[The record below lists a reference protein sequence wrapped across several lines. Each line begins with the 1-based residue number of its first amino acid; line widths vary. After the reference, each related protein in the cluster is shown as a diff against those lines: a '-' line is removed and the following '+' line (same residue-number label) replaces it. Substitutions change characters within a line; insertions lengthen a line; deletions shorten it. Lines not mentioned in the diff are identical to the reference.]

1 MAIAHKSNFRHLLY
15 PIHLI
20 FTQASTLFHS
30 NSRTNIEQYSWIYL
44 TFAPII
50 TFKYKPM
57 IHFFKKPV
65 SHIALPEKFTYPFQY
80 TPHPLCVLAAEEVK
94 EYIASR
100 KEWQKELTLGKM
112 FGVLVVQETEKA
124 TDEVTKQETNEENR
138 IGYLAA
144 FSGNL
149 AGKNLHVY
157 FVPPVY
163 DLLQPQGFFKMEEE
177 QISAINIRI
186 NELENSA
193 SYLESKEMWKI
204 ETDQA
209 QAELNQ
215 VKAEL
220 KAAKEAREI
229 RRQSSA
235 GISEEEQAALIRESQ
250 YQKAEYKRK
259 EKLWKKQL
267 EEREAEVNRFKGEI
281 ERLKT
286 ERKERSAALQRK
298 LFGQFRLLNAK
309 GEVKDL
315 STMFEQTVQKVP
327 PGGAGECAL
336 PKLLQYA
343 YLHHLKPLAMAE
355 FWWGDS
361 PKNEIRHHGY
371 YYPSCKGKCEPI
383 LRHMLQGL
391 EVDENPL
398 LDNIHKD
405 TKLEIVFEDECLMVI
420 NKPAGMLS
428 VPGKA
433 EDMDSVYHHLKKKYP
448 DATGPMIVHRLDM
461 ATSGLLLVAKTKE
474 AHRNLQAQFENRSIK
489 KRYIALLDGVI
500 AETEETTPPT
510 TGKPEKTGRIE
521 LPLCLNP
528 LDRPRQIVS
537 EEYGKEAITE
547 YQIATH
553 PNSKKY
559 TRIIFYP
566 LTGRTH
572 QLRVHA
578 AHPQGLNCPILGD
591 ELYGK
596 KADRLYLHAEYI
608 EFRHPVYGDIICI
621 QKEPDF

>member
-1 MAIAHKSNFRHLLY
+1 
-15 PIHLI
+15 
-20 FTQASTLFHS
+20 
-30 NSRTNIEQYSWIYL
+30 
-44 TFAPII
+44 
-50 TFKYKPM
+50 M

-65 SHIALPEKFTYPFQY
+65 SHLALPEKFTYPFHY

-100 KEWQKELTLGKM
+100 KEWQEELASGKM
-112 FGVLVVQETEKA
+112 FGVLIVQ
-124 TDEVTKQETNEENR
+124 TDNGITNNEENQ

-149 AGKNLHVY
+149 DGKNLHPY

-163 DLLQPQGFFKMEEE
+163 DLLQPEGFFKIEEE

-186 NELENSA
+186 RELENSG
-193 SYLESKEMWKI
+193 SYLDSKEKWKI
-204 ETDQA
+204 ETEQA
-209 QAELNQ
+209 KAVLNQ
-215 VKAEL
+215 AKAEL
-220 KAAKEAREI
+220 KMAKEAREI
-229 RRQSSA
+229 RRQSSPELS
-235 GISEEEQAALIRESQ
+235 GEEQASLIRESQ
-250 YQKAEYKRK
+250 YQKAEYKRLEK
-259 EKLWKKQL
+259 EWKKRL
-267 EEREAEVNRFKGEI
+267 EELETEVRHFDIEI

-298 LFGQFRLLNAK
+298 LFEQFRMLNAQ

-315 STMFEQTVQKVP
+315 YTIFEQTVQKVP
-327 PGGAGECAL
+327 PAGAGECAL

-343 YLHHLKPLAMAE
+343 YLHQLKPLAMAE

-383 LRHMLQGL
+383 LQHMLQGL

-398 LDNIHKD
+398 LNPLHEEEE
-405 TKLEIVFEDECLMVI
+405 LEIVFEDEWLLVI

-433 EDMDSVYHHLKKKYP
+433 EDRDSVYHRLKKKYP
-448 DATGPMIVHRLDM
+448 EATGPMIVHRLDM

-474 AHRNLQAQFENRSIK
+474 VHQDLQAQFANRSIK
-489 KRYIALLDGVI
+489 KRYVAVLDGAIIKTEKETKPI
-500 AETEETTPPT
+500 AEKAILLAKETVSTKKT
-510 TGKPEKTGRIE
+510 AKAERTGNTGRIE

-528 LDRPRQIVS
+528 LDRPRQMVS
-537 EEYGKEAITE
+537 SEHGKEAITE
-547 YQIATH
+547 YQIISESERITSESE
-553 PNSKKY
+553 NTFNESNRIDESERSINESRKY
-559 TRIIFYP
+559 TRIVFYP

-578 AHPQGLNCPILGD
+578 AHPEGLGCPILGD

-608 EFRHPVYGDIICI
+608 EFRHPIYGNILCI
-621 QKEPDF
+621 QKEADFHKKI

>member
-1 MAIAHKSNFRHLLY
+1 
-15 PIHLI
+15 
-20 FTQASTLFHS
+20 
-30 NSRTNIEQYSWIYL
+30 
-44 TFAPII
+44 
-50 TFKYKPM
+50 M

-65 SHIALPEKFTYPFQY
+65 SHLALPEKFTYPFHY

-94 EYIASR
+94 AYIASR
-100 KEWQKELTLGKM
+100 KEWQEELASGKM
-112 FGVLVVQETEKA
+112 FGVLIVQ
-124 TDEVTKQETNEENR
+124 TDNGITNNEENQ

-149 AGKNLHVY
+149 DGKNLHPY

-163 DLLQPQGFFKMEEE
+163 DLLQPEGFFKIEEE

-186 NELENSA
+186 RELENSG
-193 SYLESKEMWKI
+193 SYLDSKEKWKI
-204 ETDQA
+204 ETEQA
-209 QAELNQ
+209 KAVLNQ
-215 VKAEL
+215 AKAEL
-220 KAAKEAREI
+220 KMAKEAREI
-229 RRQSSA
+229 RRQSSPELS
-235 GISEEEQAALIRESQ
+235 GEEQASLIRESQ
-250 YQKAEYKRK
+250 YQKAEYKRLEK
-259 EKLWKKQL
+259 EWKKRL
-267 EEREAEVNRFKGEI
+267 EELETEVRYFDIEI

-298 LFGQFRLLNAK
+298 LFEQFRMLNAQ

-315 STMFEQTVQKVP
+315 YTIFEQTVQKVP
-327 PGGAGECAL
+327 PAGAGECAL

-343 YLHHLKPLAMAE
+343 YLHQLKPLAMAE

-383 LRHMLQGL
+383 LQHMLQGL

-398 LDNIHKD
+398 LNPIHEEEE
-405 TKLEIVFEDECLMVI
+405 LEIVFEDEWLLVI

-433 EDMDSVYHHLKKKYP
+433 EDRDSVYHRLKKKYP
-448 DATGPMIVHRLDM
+448 EATGPMIVHRLDM

-474 AHRNLQAQFENRSIK
+474 VHQDLQAQFANRSIK
-489 KRYIALLDGVI
+489 KRYVAVLDGIVLS
-500 AETEETTPPT
+500 ER
-510 TGKPEKTGRIE
+510 TGRIE

-537 EEYGKEAITE
+537 KEYGKEAITE
-547 YQIATH
+547 YKIISESEKIIDESERSINE
-553 PNSKKY
+553 PRKY
-559 TRIIFYP
+559 TRIVFYP

-578 AHPQGLNCPILGD
+578 AHPEGLGCPILGD

-608 EFRHPVYGDIICI
+608 EFRHPIYGDIFRI
-621 QKEPDF
+621 QKKADF

>member
-1 MAIAHKSNFRHLLY
+1 
-15 PIHLI
+15 
-20 FTQASTLFHS
+20 
-30 NSRTNIEQYSWIYL
+30 
-44 TFAPII
+44 
-50 TFKYKPM
+50 M

-65 SHIALPEKFTYPFQY
+65 SYLALPEKFTYPFHY

-100 KEWQKELTLGKM
+100 KEWQEELASGKM
-112 FGVLVVQETEKA
+112 FGVLIVQ
-124 TDEVTKQETNEENR
+124 TDNGITNNEENQ

-149 AGKNLHVY
+149 AGKNLHPY

-163 DLLQPQGFFKMEEE
+163 DLLQPEGFFKIEEE

-186 NELENSA
+186 RELENSS
-193 SYLESKEMWKI
+193 SYLGSKEKWKI
-204 ETDQA
+204 ETEQA
-209 QAELNQ
+209 KAVLNQ
-215 VKAEL
+215 AKAEL
-220 KAAKEAREI
+220 KMAKEAREI
-229 RRQSSA
+229 RRQSSPEL
-235 GISEEEQAALIRESQ
+235 SEEEQASLIRESQ
-250 YQKAEYKRK
+250 YQKAEYKRLEK
-259 EKLWKKQL
+259 EWKKRL
-267 EEREAEVNRFKGEI
+267 EELETEVRHFDIEI

-298 LFGQFRLLNAK
+298 LFEQFRMLNAQ

-315 STMFEQTVQKVP
+315 YTIFEQTVQKVP
-327 PGGAGECAL
+327 PAGAGECAL

-343 YLHHLKPLAMAE
+343 YLHQLKPLAMAE

-383 LRHMLQGL
+383 LQHMLQGL
-391 EVDENPL
+391 EIDENPL
-398 LDNIHKD
+398 LNPVHEEEE
-405 TKLEIVFEDECLMVI
+405 LEIVFEDEWLLVV

-433 EDMDSVYHHLKKKYP
+433 EDRDSVYHRLKKKYP
-448 DATGPMIVHRLDM
+448 EATGPMIVHRLDM
-461 ATSGLLLVAKTKE
+461 ATSGLLLVAKTKKV
-474 AHRNLQAQFENRSIK
+474 HQDLQAQFANRSIK
-489 KRYIALLDGVI
+489 KRYVAVLDGIVLS
-500 AETEETTPPT
+500 ER
-510 TGKPEKTGRIE
+510 TGRIE

-537 EEYGKEAITE
+537 KEYGKEAITE
-547 YQIATH
+547 YKIISESEKIIDESERSINE
-553 PNSKKY
+553 PRKY
-559 TRIIFYP
+559 TRIVFYP

-578 AHPQGLNCPILGD
+578 AHPEGLGCPILGD

-608 EFRHPVYGDIICI
+608 EFRHPIYGDILCI
-621 QKEPDF
+621 QKEADFHKKI

>member
-1 MAIAHKSNFRHLLY
+1 
-15 PIHLI
+15 
-20 FTQASTLFHS
+20 
-30 NSRTNIEQYSWIYL
+30 
-44 TFAPII
+44 
-50 TFKYKPM
+50 M

-65 SHIALPEKFTYPFQY
+65 SHLALPEKFTYPFHY

-100 KEWQKELTLGKM
+100 KEWQEELASGKM
-112 FGVLVVQETEKA
+112 FGVLIVQ
-124 TDEVTKQETNEENR
+124 TDNGITNNEENQ

-149 AGKNLHVY
+149 GGKNLHPY

-163 DLLQPQGFFKMEEE
+163 DLLQPEGFFKIEEE

-186 NELENSA
+186 RELENSG
-193 SYLESKEMWKI
+193 SYLDSKEKWKI
-204 ETDQA
+204 ETEQA
-209 QAELNQ
+209 KAVLNQ
-215 VKAEL
+215 AKAEL
-220 KAAKEAREI
+220 KMAKEAREI
-229 RRQSSA
+229 RRQSSPELS
-235 GISEEEQAALIRESQ
+235 GEEQASLIRESQ
-250 YQKAEYKRK
+250 YQKAEYKRL
-259 EKLWKKQL
+259 EKKWKKRL
-267 EEREAEVNRFKGEI
+267 EELETEVRHFDIEI

-298 LFGQFRLLNAK
+298 LFEQFRMLNAQ

-315 STMFEQTVQKVP
+315 YTIFEQTVQKVP
-327 PGGAGECAL
+327 PAGAGECAL

-343 YLHHLKPLAMAE
+343 YLHQLKPLAMAE

-383 LRHMLQGL
+383 LQHMLQGL

-398 LDNIHKD
+398 LNPVHEEEE
-405 TKLEIVFEDECLMVI
+405 LEIVFEDEWLLVV

-433 EDMDSVYHHLKKKYP
+433 EDRDSVYHRLKKKYP
-448 DATGPMIVHRLDM
+448 EATGPMIVHRLDM

-474 AHRNLQAQFENRSIK
+474 VHRDLQAQFANRSIK
-489 KRYIALLDGVI
+489 KRYVAVLDGVI
-500 AETEETTPPT
+500 IKTEKETKPIAEKAILIAKDTVSTKKTAKAER
-510 TGKPEKTGRIE
+510 TGSTGRIE

-528 LDRPRQIVS
+528 LDRPRQMVS
-537 EEYGKEAITE
+537 SEHGKEAITE
-547 YQIATH
+547 YQIISESERITSESE
-553 PNSKKY
+553 NTFNESNRIDESERSINESRKY
-559 TRIIFYP
+559 TRIVFYP

-578 AHPQGLNCPILGD
+578 AHPEGLGCPILGD

-608 EFRHPVYGDIICI
+608 EFRHPIYGDILCI
-621 QKEPDF
+621 QKEADFHKKI

>member
-1 MAIAHKSNFRHLLY
+1 
-15 PIHLI
+15 
-20 FTQASTLFHS
+20 
-30 NSRTNIEQYSWIYL
+30 
-44 TFAPII
+44 
-50 TFKYKPM
+50 M
-57 IHFFKKPV
+57 IHFFKKSV
-65 SHIALPEKFTYPFQY
+65 SHIALPEKFTYPFLY

-94 EYIASR
+94 EYITSR
-100 KEWQKELTLGKM
+100 KEWQDELTLGKM
-112 FGVLVVQETEKA
+112 FGVLVVTQETEGATKKA
-124 TDEVTKQETNEENR
+124 TDKDTEKGTEEGGR

-149 AGKNLHVY
+149 AGKNLHTY

-163 DLLQPQGFFKMEEE
+163 DLLQPQGFFKIEEE

-193 SYLESKEMWKI
+193 SCLESKEKWKI
-204 ETDQA
+204 ETEQA
-209 QAELNQ
+209 QAELNHA
-215 VKAEL
+215 KAEL
-220 KAAKEAREI
+220 KAAKEDREAR
-229 RRQSSA
+229 RRSSP
-235 GISEEEQAALIRESQ
+235 GISEEGQAALIRESQ

-259 EKLWKKQL
+259 KKAWKKRL
-267 EEREAEVNRFKGEI
+267 EELEAEVNRFKSEI
-281 ERLKT
+281 ESLKA
-286 ERKERSAALQRK
+286 ERKERSAALQQK
-298 LFGQFRLLNAK
+298 LFGQFQMLNAR

-315 STMFEQTVQKVP
+315 CTIFEQTVQKVP
-327 PGGAGECAL
+327 PAGAGECAL

-343 YLHHLKPLAMAE
+343 YLHQLKPLAMAE

-383 LRHMLQGL
+383 LQHMLQGL

-398 LDNIHKD
+398 LDNVHKD
-405 TKLEIVFEDECLMVI
+405 TELETVFEDEWLVVV

-433 EDMDSVYHHLKKKYP
+433 EDMDSVYHRLKKKYP

-474 AHRNLQAQFENRSIK
+474 VHQHLQAQFENRSIK

-500 AETEETTPPT
+500 AET
-510 TGKPEKTGRIE
+510 GKKGRIS

-528 LDRPRQIVS
+528 LDRPRQMVN
-537 EEYGKEAITE
+537 EEYGKEAVTE
-547 YQIATH
+547 YQIIT
-553 PNSKKY
+553 NSRSC
-559 TRIIFYP
+559 TRIAFYP

-578 AHPQGLNCPILGD
+578 AHPKGLNCPILGD

-621 QKEPDF
+621 QKEPEF

>member
-1 MAIAHKSNFRHLLY
+1 
-15 PIHLI
+15 
-20 FTQASTLFHS
+20 
-30 NSRTNIEQYSWIYL
+30 
-44 TFAPII
+44 
-50 TFKYKPM
+50 M

-65 SHIALPEKFTYPFQY
+65 SHLALPEKFTYPFHY

-94 EYIASR
+94 AYIASR
-100 KEWQKELTLGKM
+100 KEWQEELASGKM
-112 FGVLVVQETEKA
+112 FGVLIVQ
-124 TDEVTKQETNEENR
+124 TDNGITNNEENQ

-149 AGKNLHVY
+149 AGKNLHPY

-163 DLLQPQGFFKMEEE
+163 DLLQPEGFFKIEEE

-186 NELENSA
+186 RELENSS
-193 SYLESKEMWKI
+193 SYLDSKEKWKI
-204 ETDQA
+204 ETEQA
-209 QAELNQ
+209 KAVLNQ
-215 VKAEL
+215 AKAEL
-220 KAAKEAREI
+220 KMAKEAREI
-229 RRQSSA
+229 RRQSSPEL
-235 GISEEEQAALIRESQ
+235 SEEEQASLIRESQ
-250 YQKAEYKRK
+250 YQKAEYKRLEK
-259 EKLWKKQL
+259 EWKKRL
-267 EEREAEVNRFKGEI
+267 EELEMEVRHFDIEI

-298 LFGQFRLLNAK
+298 LFEQFRMLNAQ

-315 STMFEQTVQKVP
+315 YTIFEQTVQKVP
-327 PGGAGECAL
+327 PAGAGECAL

-343 YLHHLKPLAMAE
+343 YLHQLKPLAMAE

-383 LRHMLQGL
+383 LQHMLQGL

-398 LDNIHKD
+398 LNPVHEEEE
-405 TKLEIVFEDECLMVI
+405 LEIVFEDEWLLVV

-433 EDMDSVYHHLKKKYP
+433 EDRDSVYHRLKKKYP
-448 DATGPMIVHRLDM
+448 EATGPMIVHRLDM
-461 ATSGLLLVAKTKE
+461 ATSGLLLVAKTKKV
-474 AHRNLQAQFENRSIK
+474 HQDLQAQFANRSIK
-489 KRYIALLDGVI
+489 KRYVAVLDGIVLS
-500 AETEETTPPT
+500 ER
-510 TGKPEKTGRIE
+510 TGRIE

-537 EEYGKEAITE
+537 KEYGKEAITE
-547 YQIATH
+547 YKIISESEKIIDESERSINE
-553 PNSKKY
+553 PRKY
-559 TRIIFYP
+559 TRIVFYP

-578 AHPQGLNCPILGD
+578 AHPEGLGCPILGD

-608 EFRHPVYGDIICI
+608 EFRHPIYGDIFRI
-621 QKEPDF
+621 QKKADF

>member
-1 MAIAHKSNFRHLLY
+1 
-15 PIHLI
+15 
-20 FTQASTLFHS
+20 
-30 NSRTNIEQYSWIYL
+30 
-44 TFAPII
+44 
-50 TFKYKPM
+50 M
-57 IHFFKKPV
+57 INFFKKPV
-65 SHIALPEKFTYPFQY
+65 SHLALPEKFTYPFHY

-94 EYIASR
+94 AYIASR
-100 KEWQKELTLGKM
+100 KEWQEELASGKM
-112 FGVLVVQETEKA
+112 FGVLIVQ
-124 TDEVTKQETNEENR
+124 TDNGITNNEENQ

-149 AGKNLHVY
+149 AGKNLHPY

-163 DLLQPQGFFKMEEE
+163 DLLQPEGFFKIEEE

-186 NELENSA
+186 RELENSS
-193 SYLESKEMWKI
+193 SYLDSKEKWKI
-204 ETDQA
+204 ETEQA
-209 QAELNQ
+209 KAVLNQ
-215 VKAEL
+215 AKAEL
-220 KAAKEAREI
+220 KMAKEAREI
-229 RRQSSA
+229 RRQSSPEL
-235 GISEEEQAALIRESQ
+235 SEEEQASLIRESQ
-250 YQKAEYKRK
+250 YQKAEYKRLEK
-259 EKLWKKQL
+259 EWKKRL
-267 EEREAEVNRFKGEI
+267 EELETEVRYFDIEI

-298 LFGQFRLLNAK
+298 LFEQFRMLNAQ

-315 STMFEQTVQKVP
+315 YTIFEQTVQKVP
-327 PGGAGECAL
+327 PAGAGECAL

-343 YLHHLKPLAMAE
+343 YLHQLKPLAMAE

-383 LRHMLQGL
+383 LQHMLQGL

-398 LDNIHKD
+398 LNPVHEEEE
-405 TKLEIVFEDECLMVI
+405 LEIVFEDEWLLIV

-433 EDMDSVYHHLKKKYP
+433 EDRDSVYHRLKKKYP
-448 DATGPMIVHRLDM
+448 EATGPMIVHRLDM
-461 ATSGLLLVAKTKE
+461 ATSGLLLVAKTKKV
-474 AHRNLQAQFENRSIK
+474 HQDLQAQFANRSIK
-489 KRYIALLDGVI
+489 KRYVAVLDGIVLS
-500 AETEETTPPT
+500 ER
-510 TGKPEKTGRIE
+510 TGRIE

-537 EEYGKEAITE
+537 KEYGKEAITE
-547 YQIATH
+547 YKIISESEKIIDESERSINE
-553 PNSKKY
+553 PRKY
-559 TRIIFYP
+559 TRIVFYP

-578 AHPQGLNCPILGD
+578 AHPEGLGCPILGD

-608 EFRHPVYGDIICI
+608 EFRHPIYGDIFRI
-621 QKEPDF
+621 QKKADF

>member
-1 MAIAHKSNFRHLLY
+1 
-15 PIHLI
+15 
-20 FTQASTLFHS
+20 
-30 NSRTNIEQYSWIYL
+30 
-44 TFAPII
+44 
-50 TFKYKPM
+50 M

-65 SHIALPEKFTYPFQY
+65 SHLALPEKFTYPFHY

-94 EYIASR
+94 AYIASR
-100 KEWQKELTLGKM
+100 KEWQEELASGKM
-112 FGVLVVQETEKA
+112 FGVLIVQ
-124 TDEVTKQETNEENR
+124 TDNGITNNEENQ

-149 AGKNLHVY
+149 AGKNLHPY

-163 DLLQPQGFFKMEEE
+163 DLLQPEGFFKIEEE

-186 NELENSA
+186 RELENSS
-193 SYLESKEMWKI
+193 SYLDSKEKWKI
-204 ETDQA
+204 ETEQA
-209 QAELNQ
+209 KAVLNQ
-215 VKAEL
+215 AKAEL
-220 KAAKEAREI
+220 KMAKEAREI
-229 RRQSSA
+229 RRQSSPEL
-235 GISEEEQAALIRESQ
+235 SEEEQASLIRESQ
-250 YQKAEYKRK
+250 YQKAEYKRLEK
-259 EKLWKKQL
+259 EWKKRL
-267 EEREAEVNRFKGEI
+267 EELETEVRYFDIEI

-298 LFGQFRLLNAK
+298 LFEQFRMLNAQ

-315 STMFEQTVQKVP
+315 YTIFEQTVQKVP
-327 PGGAGECAL
+327 PAGAGECAL

-343 YLHHLKPLAMAE
+343 YLHQLKPLAMAE

-383 LRHMLQGL
+383 LQHMLQGL

-398 LDNIHKD
+398 LNPVHEEEE
-405 TKLEIVFEDECLMVI
+405 LEIVFEDEWLLIV

-433 EDMDSVYHHLKKKYP
+433 EDRDSVYHRLKKKYP
-448 DATGPMIVHRLDM
+448 EATGPMIVHRLDM
-461 ATSGLLLVAKTKE
+461 ATSGLLLVAKTKNV
-474 AHRNLQAQFENRSIK
+474 HQDLQAQFANRSIK
-489 KRYIALLDGVI
+489 KRYVAVLDGIVLS
-500 AETEETTPPT
+500 ER
-510 TGKPEKTGRIE
+510 TGRIE

-537 EEYGKEAITE
+537 KEYGKEAITE
-547 YQIATH
+547 YKIISESEKIIDESERSINE
-553 PNSKKY
+553 PRKY
-559 TRIIFYP
+559 TRIVFYP

-578 AHPQGLNCPILGD
+578 AHPEGLGCPILGD

-608 EFRHPVYGDIICI
+608 EFRHPIYGDIFRI
-621 QKEPDF
+621 QKKADF

>member
-1 MAIAHKSNFRHLLY
+1 
-15 PIHLI
+15 
-20 FTQASTLFHS
+20 
-30 NSRTNIEQYSWIYL
+30 
-44 TFAPII
+44 
-50 TFKYKPM
+50 M

-65 SHIALPEKFTYPFQY
+65 SHLALPEKFTYPFHY

-100 KEWQKELTLGKM
+100 KEWQEELASGKM
-112 FGVLVVQETEKA
+112 FGVLIVQ
-124 TDEVTKQETNEENR
+124 TDNGITNNEENQ

-149 AGKNLHVY
+149 DGKNLHPY

-163 DLLQPQGFFKMEEE
+163 DLLQPEGFFKIEEE

-186 NELENSA
+186 RELENSG
-193 SYLESKEMWKI
+193 SYLDSKEKWKI
-204 ETDQA
+204 ETEQA
-209 QAELNQ
+209 KAVLNQ
-215 VKAEL
+215 AKAEL
-220 KAAKEAREI
+220 KMAKEAREI
-229 RRQSSA
+229 RRQSSPELS
-235 GISEEEQAALIRESQ
+235 GEEQASLIRESQ
-250 YQKAEYKRK
+250 YQKAEYKRL
-259 EKLWKKQL
+259 EKKWKKRL
-267 EEREAEVNRFKGEI
+267 EELETEVRHFDIEI

-298 LFGQFRLLNAK
+298 LFEQFRMLNAH

-315 STMFEQTVQKVP
+315 YTIFEQTVQKVP
-327 PGGAGECAL
+327 PAGAGECAL

-343 YLHHLKPLAMAE
+343 YLHQLKPLAMAE

-383 LRHMLQGL
+383 LQHMLQGL

-398 LDNIHKD
+398 LNPIHEEEE
-405 TKLEIVFEDECLMVI
+405 LEIVFEDEWLLVI
-420 NKPAGMLS
+420 NKPARMLS

-433 EDMDSVYHHLKKKYP
+433 EDRDSVYHRLKKKYP
-448 DATGPMIVHRLDM
+448 EATGPMIVHRLDM

-474 AHRNLQAQFENRSIK
+474 VHQDLQAQFANRSIK
-489 KRYIALLDGVI
+489 KRYVAVLDGAIIKTEKETKPI
-500 AETEETTPPT
+500 AEKAILIAKETVSTKKT
-510 TGKPEKTGRIE
+510 AKAERTGNTGRIE

-528 LDRPRQIVS
+528 LDRPRQMVS
-537 EEYGKEAITE
+537 SEHGKEAITE
-547 YQIATH
+547 YQIISESERITSESE
-553 PNSKKY
+553 NTFNESNRIDESERSINESRKY
-559 TRIIFYP
+559 TRIVFYP

-578 AHPQGLNCPILGD
+578 AHPEGLGCPILGD

-608 EFRHPVYGDIICI
+608 EFRHPIYGNILCI
-621 QKEPDF
+621 QKEADFHKKI

>member
-1 MAIAHKSNFRHLLY
+1 
-15 PIHLI
+15 
-20 FTQASTLFHS
+20 
-30 NSRTNIEQYSWIYL
+30 
-44 TFAPII
+44 
-50 TFKYKPM
+50 M

-65 SHIALPEKFTYPFQY
+65 SYLALPEKFTYPFHY

-100 KEWQKELTLGKM
+100 KEWQEELASGKM
-112 FGVLVVQETEKA
+112 FGVLIVQ
-124 TDEVTKQETNEENR
+124 TDNGITNNEENQ

-149 AGKNLHVY
+149 DGKNLHPY

-163 DLLQPQGFFKMEEE
+163 DLLQPEGFFKIEEE

-186 NELENSA
+186 RELENSS
-193 SYLESKEMWKI
+193 SYLDSKEKWKI
-204 ETDQA
+204 ETEQA
-209 QAELNQ
+209 KAVLNQ
-215 VKAEL
+215 AKAEL
-220 KAAKEAREI
+220 KMAKEAREI
-229 RRQSSA
+229 RRQSSPEL
-235 GISEEEQAALIRESQ
+235 SEEEQASLIRESQ
-250 YQKAEYKRK
+250 YQKAEYKRLEK
-259 EKLWKKQL
+259 EWKKRL
-267 EEREAEVNRFKGEI
+267 EELETEVRHFDIEI

-298 LFGQFRLLNAK
+298 LFEQFRMLNAQ

-315 STMFEQTVQKVP
+315 YTIFEQTVQKVP
-327 PGGAGECAL
+327 PAGAGECAL

-343 YLHHLKPLAMAE
+343 YLHQLKPLAMAE

-383 LRHMLQGL
+383 LQHMLQGL
-391 EVDENPL
+391 EIDENPL
-398 LDNIHKD
+398 LNPVHEEEE
-405 TKLEIVFEDECLMVI
+405 LEIVFEDEWLLVV

-433 EDMDSVYHHLKKKYP
+433 EDRDSVYHRLKKKYSE
-448 DATGPMIVHRLDM
+448 ATGPMIVHRLDM
-461 ATSGLLLVAKTKE
+461 ATSGLLLVAKTKKV
-474 AHRNLQAQFENRSIK
+474 HQDLQAQFANRSIK
-489 KRYIALLDGVI
+489 KRYVAVLDGIVLS
-500 AETEETTPPT
+500 ER
-510 TGKPEKTGRIE
+510 TGRIE

-537 EEYGKEAITE
+537 KEYGKEAITE
-547 YQIATH
+547 YKIISESEKIIDESERSINE
-553 PNSKKY
+553 PRKY
-559 TRIIFYP
+559 TRIVFYP

-578 AHPQGLNCPILGD
+578 AHPEGLGCPILGD

-608 EFRHPVYGDIICI
+608 EFRHPIYGDILCI
-621 QKEPDF
+621 QKEADFHKKYD

>member
-1 MAIAHKSNFRHLLY
+1 
-15 PIHLI
+15 
-20 FTQASTLFHS
+20 
-30 NSRTNIEQYSWIYL
+30 
-44 TFAPII
+44 
-50 TFKYKPM
+50 M

-65 SHIALPEKFTYPFQY
+65 SYLALPEKFTYPFHY

-100 KEWQKELTLGKM
+100 KEWQEELASGKM
-112 FGVLVVQETEKA
+112 FGVLIVQ
-124 TDEVTKQETNEENR
+124 TDNGITNNEENQ

-149 AGKNLHVY
+149 AGKNLHPY

-163 DLLQPQGFFKMEEE
+163 DLLQPEGFFKIEEE

-186 NELENSA
+186 RELENSS
-193 SYLESKEMWKI
+193 SYLGSKEKWKI
-204 ETDQA
+204 ETEQA
-209 QAELNQ
+209 KAVLNQ
-215 VKAEL
+215 AKAEL
-220 KAAKEAREI
+220 KMAKEAREI
-229 RRQSSA
+229 RRQSSPEL
-235 GISEEEQAALIRESQ
+235 SEEEQASLIRESQ
-250 YQKAEYKRK
+250 YQKAEYKRLEK
-259 EKLWKKQL
+259 EWKKRL
-267 EEREAEVNRFKGEI
+267 EELETEVRHFDIEI

-298 LFGQFRLLNAK
+298 LFEQFRMLNAQ

-315 STMFEQTVQKVP
+315 YTIFEQTVQKVP
-327 PGGAGECAL
+327 PAGAGECAL

-343 YLHHLKPLAMAE
+343 YLHQLKPLAMAE

-371 YYPSCKGKCEPI
+371 CYPSCKGKCEPI
-383 LRHMLQGL
+383 LQHMLQGL
-391 EVDENPL
+391 EIDENPL
-398 LDNIHKD
+398 LNPVHEEEE
-405 TKLEIVFEDECLMVI
+405 LEIVFEDEWLLVV

-433 EDMDSVYHHLKKKYP
+433 EDRDSVYHRLKKKYP
-448 DATGPMIVHRLDM
+448 EATGPMIVHRLDM

-474 AHRNLQAQFENRSIK
+474 VHQDLQAQFANRSIK
-489 KRYIALLDGVI
+489 KRYVAVLDGAIIKTEKETKPI
-500 AETEETTPPT
+500 AEKAILIAKNTVSTKKTAKAER
-510 TGKPEKTGRIE
+510 TGSTGRIE

-528 LDRPRQIVS
+528 LDRPRQMVS
-537 EEYGKEAITE
+537 SEHGKEAITE
-547 YQIATH
+547 YQIISESERITSESE
-553 PNSKKY
+553 NTFNESNRIDESERSINESRKY

-578 AHPQGLNCPILGD
+578 AHPEGLGCPILGD

-608 EFRHPVYGDIICI
+608 EFRHPIYGDILCI
-621 QKEPDF
+621 QKEADFHKKI

>member
-1 MAIAHKSNFRHLLY
+1 
-15 PIHLI
+15 
-20 FTQASTLFHS
+20 
-30 NSRTNIEQYSWIYL
+30 
-44 TFAPII
+44 
-50 TFKYKPM
+50 M
-57 IHFFKKPV
+57 IHFFKQPI
-65 SHIALPEKFTYPFQY
+65 SHLALPDKFTYPFHY

-100 KEWQKELTLGKM
+100 EEWQEELAFGKM
-112 FGVLVVQETEKA
+112 FGVLIVQKEN
-124 TDEVTKQETNEENR
+124 KQETAKKEAVNE

-149 AGKNLHVY
+149 AGKNLHPY

-163 DLLQPQGFFKMEEE
+163 DLLQPEGFFKIEEE
-177 QISAINIRI
+177 QISSINIRI
-186 NELENSA
+186 RELENNR
-193 SYLESKEMWKI
+193 SYLDLKEKWKT
-204 ETDQA
+204 ETEQA
-209 QAELNQ
+209 KAILNQ
-215 VKAEL
+215 AKAAL

-229 RRQSSA
+229 RRQSSSA
-235 GISEEEQAALIRESQ
+235 LSEEEQASLIRESQ
-250 YQKAEYKRK
+250 YQKAEYKRL
-259 EKLWKKQL
+259 EKKWKKRL
-267 EEREAEVNRFKGEI
+267 EELETETRHFETEI
-281 ERLKT
+281 EQLKT

-298 LFGQFRLLNAK
+298 LFEQFRMLNAR

-315 STMFEQTVQKVP
+315 YTIFEQTVQKVP
-327 PGGAGECAL
+327 PAGAGECAL

-343 YLHHLKPLAMAE
+343 YLHQLKPLAMAE

-383 LRHMLQGL
+383 LQHMLQGL

-398 LDNIHKD
+398 LNPVHEEEE
-405 TKLEIVFEDECLMVI
+405 LEIVFEDEWLLVV

-433 EDMDSVYHHLKKKYP
+433 EDRDSVYHRLKKKYP
-448 DATGPMIVHRLDM
+448 EATGPMIVHRLDM

-474 AHRNLQAQFENRSIK
+474 VHQDLQAQFANRSIK
-489 KRYIALLDGVI
+489 KRYVAVLDGAIIKTEKEIKPI
-500 AETEETTPPT
+500 AEKAILIAKETVLTKKT
-510 TGKPEKTGRIE
+510 AKAERTGNTGRIE

-528 LDRPRQIVS
+528 LDRPRQMVS
-537 EEYGKEAITE
+537 SEHGKEAITE
-547 YQIATH
+547 YQIISESERITSESE
-553 PNSKKY
+553 NTFNESNRIDESERNINESRKY
-559 TRIIFYP
+559 TRIVFYP

-578 AHPQGLNCPILGD
+578 AHPEGLGCPILGD

-608 EFRHPVYGDIICI
+608 EFRHPIYGDILCI
-621 QKEPDF
+621 QKEADFHKKI

>member
-1 MAIAHKSNFRHLLY
+1 
-15 PIHLI
+15 
-20 FTQASTLFHS
+20 
-30 NSRTNIEQYSWIYL
+30 
-44 TFAPII
+44 
-50 TFKYKPM
+50 M

-65 SHIALPEKFTYPFQY
+65 SHIALPEKFTYPFLY

-94 EYIASR
+94 EYITSR
-100 KEWQKELTLGKM
+100 KEWQDELTLGKM
-112 FGVLVVQETEKA
+112 FGVLVVTQETEGATKKA
-124 TDEVTKQETNEENR
+124 TDKDTEKGTEEGGR

-149 AGKNLHVY
+149 AGKNLHTY

-163 DLLQPQGFFKMEEE
+163 DLLQPQGFFKIEEE

-193 SYLESKEMWKI
+193 SCLESKEKWKI
-204 ETDQA
+204 ETEQA
-209 QAELNQ
+209 QAELNHA
-215 VKAEL
+215 KAEL
-220 KAAKEAREI
+220 KAAKEDREAR
-229 RRQSSA
+229 RRSSP
-235 GISEEEQAALIRESQ
+235 GISEEGQAALIRESQ

-259 EKLWKKQL
+259 KKAWKKRL
-267 EEREAEVNRFKGEI
+267 EELEAEVNRFKSEI
-281 ERLKT
+281 ESLKA
-286 ERKERSAALQRK
+286 ERKERSAALQQK
-298 LFGQFRLLNAK
+298 LFGQFQMLNAR

-315 STMFEQTVQKVP
+315 CTIFEQTVQKVP
-327 PGGAGECAL
+327 PAGAGECAL

-343 YLHHLKPLAMAE
+343 YLHQLKPLAMAE

-383 LRHMLQGL
+383 LQHMLQGL

-398 LDNIHKD
+398 LDNVHKD
-405 TKLEIVFEDECLMVI
+405 TELETVFEDEWLVVV

-433 EDMDSVYHHLKKKYP
+433 EDMDSVYHRLKKKYP

-474 AHRNLQAQFENRSIK
+474 VHQHLQAQFENRSIK

-500 AETEETTPPT
+500 AETE
-510 TGKPEKTGRIE
+510 KTGRIS

-528 LDRPRQIVS
+528 LDRPRQMVN
-537 EEYGKEAITE
+537 EEYGKEAVTE
-547 YQIATH
+547 YQIIT
-553 PNSKKY
+553 NSEKY
-559 TRIIFYP
+559 TRIAFYP

-578 AHPQGLNCPILGD
+578 AHPKGLNCPILGD

-621 QKEPDF
+621 HKEPEF